1 MLRLQLLFKMIF
13 PCGTWIF
20 HTQNRLLAAAG
31 ILSTI
36 TAETVDIY
44 IVVANSEASSPAD
57 CKNQESIFT

>member
-1 MLRLQLLFKMIF
+1 MIF

-31 ILSTI
+31 ILSTK
-36 TAETVDIY
+36 TAEIVDIY